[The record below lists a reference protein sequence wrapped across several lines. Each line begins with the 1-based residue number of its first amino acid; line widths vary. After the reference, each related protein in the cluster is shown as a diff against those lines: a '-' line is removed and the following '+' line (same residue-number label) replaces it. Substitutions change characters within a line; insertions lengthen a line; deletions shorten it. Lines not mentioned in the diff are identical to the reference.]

1 MTNWVYSHQMSI
13 NIYTDGSAMGNNNVT
28 KDTPAGWGVVVVE
41 GDTGD
46 HQSGIVINQGN
57 GRVITD
63 HRHPL
68 YIGAEVGSNNTAEL
82 TGIYRALMWCAN
94 NKRIIGDYGEVTIYS
109 DSQYALNVVLGDWNA
124 SKNRKLVAQC
134 KGLFTKVKEAGTTV
148 NSAHI
153 KAHSG
158 FRWNER
164 ADQLAYDG
172 ANTAR

>member
-1 MTNWVYSHQMSI
+1 MSI

>member
-1 MTNWVYSHQMSI
+1 MSI

-28 KDTPAGWGVVVVE
+28 KDTPAGWGIVVVE

-46 HQSGIVINQGN
+46 HQSGNVIRQSN

-63 HRHPL
+63 PKHPL
-68 YIGAEVGSNNTAEL
+68 YIGAEVGSNNTGEL
-82 TGIYRALMWCAN
+82 TAIYRALLWCLS
-94 NKRIIGDYGEVTIYS
+94 NKPNEVTIYS

-134 KGLFTKVKEAGTTV
+134 KGLLTKVREAGTTV

-158 FRWNER
+158 FLWNER

-172 ANTAR
+172 ANTAH

>member
-1 MTNWVYSHQMSI
+1 MSI

-28 KDTPAGWGVVVVE
+28 KDTPAGWGIVVVE

-46 HQSGIVINQGN
+46 HQSGNEFAN
-57 GRVITD
+57 ATGRVITD
-63 HRHPL
+63 PKHPL
-68 YIGAEVGSNNTAEL
+68 YIGAEVGSNNTGEL
-82 TGIYRALMWCAN
+82 TAIYKALSWCLS
-94 NKRIIGDYGEVTIYS
+94 NKPNEVTIYS

-134 KGLFTKVKEAGTTV
+134 KGLLTKVREAGTTV

-164 ADQLAYDG
+164 ADQLAYSG

>member
-1 MTNWVYSHQMSI
+1 MSI

-28 KDTPAGWGVVVVE
+28 KDTPAGWGIVVVE
-41 GDTGD
+41 GATGD
-46 HQSGIVINQGN
+46 HQSGKMIRQFN

-63 HRHPL
+63 PKHPL
-68 YIGAEVGSNNTAEL
+68 YIGAEVGSNNTGEL
-82 TGIYRALMWCAN
+82 TAIYKALSWCLS
-94 NKRIIGDYGEVTIYS
+94 NKLIIDDYGEVTIYS

-134 KGLFTKVKEAGTTV
+134 KGLLTKVREAGTTV

-158 FRWNER
+158 FLWNER

>member
-1 MTNWVYSHQMSI
+1 MSI

-28 KDTPAGWGVVVVE
+28 KDTPAGWGIVVVE

-46 HQSGIVINQGN
+46 HQSGKMIRQFN

-63 HRHPL
+63 PKHPL
-68 YIGAEVGSNNTAEL
+68 YIGAEVGSNNTGEL
-82 TGIYRALMWCAN
+82 TAIYKALSWCLS
-94 NKRIIGDYGEVTIYS
+94 NKLIIDDYGEVTIYS

-134 KGLFTKVKEAGTTV
+134 KGLLTKVREAGTTV

-153 KAHSG
+153 KAHSW
-158 FRWNER
+158 FLWNER
-164 ADQLAYDG
+164 ADQLAYDC

>member
-1 MTNWVYSHQMSI
+1 MSI

-28 KDTPAGWGVVVVE
+28 KDTPAGWGIVVVE

-46 HQSGIVINQGN
+46 HQSGKVVHQFN

-68 YIGAEVGSNNTAEL
+68 YIGAEVGSNNTGEL
-82 TGIYRALMWCAN
+82 TGIYRALMWCLN
-94 NKRIIGDYGEVTIYS
+94 NKLIIDDYGEVTIYS

-124 SKNRKLVAQC
+124 SKNRRLVAEC
-134 KGLFTKVKEAGTTV
+134 KGLFTKVKEASITV
-148 NSAHI
+148 NSMHI

-158 FRWNER
+158 LRWNER